1 MAEMGIL
8 QQVEVDG
15 DRLALEAVI
24 AVCGLPAGAE
34 RAALV
39 RELAGVLERIN
50 NPPRLVDTGPT
61 SVLYAG
67 PGQYKPFIVN
77 PAADA
82 PSNTFGGMA

>member
-24 AVCGLPAGAE
+24 AVCGLPAGAD

-50 NPPRLVDTGPT
+50 NPMVPATAER
-61 SVLYAG
+61 YADIADFIHN
-67 PGQYKPFIVN
+67 KTFIVN
-77 PAADA
+77 PAPDA
-82 PSNTFGGMA
+82 PRNTFGGMG